1 MKKDVII
8 SISGQQFFDDAYE
21 DVVEFV
27 TDGRYYK
34 KDDHYYITYKE
45 SELTGLSGLT
55 ILKIEPQKVTLMHS
69 KPNASELIF
78 EKGRRHVSL
87 YETGQGALTVAVS
100 TESIENALADSGG
113 SLKVQYAI
121 EVNHAIAGMNSFTI
135 SVKEAQ
141 KNGLKLKN

>member
-8 SISGQQFFDDAYE
+8 SISGHQFFE
-21 DVVEFV
+21 NTSGDVIEFV

-34 KDDHYYITYKE
+34 KDDKYYITYKE

-55 ILKIEPQKVTLMHS
+55 TLKIEPQKVTLMHS
-69 KPNASELIF
+69 KPNATQLIF
-78 EKGRRHVSL
+78 EKGRRHISL

-100 TESIENALADSGG
+100 TNSIENDLIDSGG
-113 SLKVQYAI
+113 SLKVQYSI
-121 EVNHAIAGMNSFTI
+121 EVNHAIAGINTFTI

-141 KNGLKLKN
+141 NQGFKLKN

>member
-8 SISGQQFFDDAYE
+8 SISGQQFFEDIYE

-34 KDDHYYITYKE
+34 KDGKYYITYKE
-45 SELTGLSGLT
+45 SELTGLTGST
-55 ILKIEPQKVTLMHS
+55 TMKIEPHKVTLMHS
-69 KPNASELIF
+69 KPHASELIF

-87 YETGQGALTVAVS
+87 YETGQGALTIAVS
-100 TESIENALADSGG
+100 TESIENGLVDSGG

-121 EVNHAIAGMNSFTI
+121 EVNHAIAGINSFTV
-135 SVKEAQ
+135 SVKEA
-141 KNGLKLKN
+141 KNSGLKLKN